1 MRCPALA
8 LLVFCGLP
16 ASAMAQTDAAPA
28 TTPPTAAD
36 APITKADDQK
46 QICVVQDAD
55 TASRLQPKRL
65 CHTRQEW
72 SKLGGIPK

>member
-1 MRCPALA
+1 MRCLALA
-8 LLVFCGLP
+8 LVAFCSLP
-16 ASAMAQTDAAPA
+16 ASTMAQTNGQPA

-36 APITKADDQK
+36 APITKADDRK
-46 QICVVQDAD
+46 LICVVQDAD